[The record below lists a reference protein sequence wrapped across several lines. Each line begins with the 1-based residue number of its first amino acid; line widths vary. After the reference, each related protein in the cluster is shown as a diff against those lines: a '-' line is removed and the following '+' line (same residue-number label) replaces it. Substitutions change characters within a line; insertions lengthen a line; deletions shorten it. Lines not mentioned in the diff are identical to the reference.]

1 MFHVRFVFASLVWA
15 FLLIAASSAFFDT
28 LAAELTFDL
37 KVAHGRVPDTMRR
50 IRVKQG
56 DVVRLQWSTDQPVT
70 LHLHGYDIEKHVEPG
85 TTTDLTFAAYA
96 TGRFP
101 VHVHAQGGALRR
113 SHARGRTA
121 GEYRGLSALDRAA
134 KRRPAGEHMFGCHW

>member
-1 MFHVRFVFASLVWA
+1 MFHVRFVLAPFVGA
-15 FLLIAASSAFFDT
+15 FLLIAASST
-28 LAAELTFDL
+28 LFGAVAAELGFDL
-37 KVAHGRVPDTMRR
+37 KVAHGRVPDAMRL

-56 DVVRLQWSTDQPVT
+56 DVIRLRWSADQPVT

-101 VHVHAQGGALRR
+101 VHVHAQ
-113 SHARGRTA
+113 
-121 GEYRGLSALDRAA
+121 RASPDGHTHEEEPLVIIEVYP
-134 KRRPAGEHMFGCHW
+134 R